1 MTLAKAVYMLCYNE
15 LFVYSLFILDREAVT
30 PRVQWAAG

>member
-15 LFVYSLFILDREAVT
+15 FVYSLFILDREAVT